1 MKFVNYFSSVTFVM
15 LTADQFVGGD
25 DGSLEQQKRDSYVCR
40 TNRTFPLMSR
50 KNQSRYCKMSGDSR
64 YRARHFSS
72 KRINSFF
79 QSRKRLPSYL
89 EYNFNF

>member
-40 TNRTFPLMSR
+40 TNRTFP
-50 KNQSRYCKMSGDSR
+50 
-64 YRARHFSS
+64 AFSAFS
-72 KRINSFF
+72 KVENV
-79 QSRKRLPSYL
+79 YL
-89 EYNFNF
+89 HIWSTISISKQKAK